1 VRVGLKVKV
10 WVVSGRRVSTP
21 CAVWLSTYSSSSL
34 LSPSLSKPRSGC
46 KRRDNMAIAGDTPTI
61 GSAPVPKHKEWN
73 YSVGA
78 RVSRREEEEFRS
90 FELNLNL
97 SFLLSSLP
105 PTPSFVSARR

>member
-1 VRVGLKVKV
+1 MGCKWEK
-10 WVVSGRRVSTP
+10 SFD
-21 CAVWLSTYSSSSL
+21 SL
-34 LSPSLSKPRSGC
+34 RSVAFDLLFFLSPFAFSLKPRSSR